1 MKMPVRS
8 LPIGLFAL
16 VLGWSV
22 GVQAATQYF
31 QSTLQSVYPLADGSF
46 VLIFTQSGSNC
57 HSLNSPPYFYVT
69 AGQNGVTADGVK
81 AMLATALTAF
91 SLGKTLAGAFD
102 DSTPN
107 CYVNRFSMQ

>member
-1 MKMPVRS
+1 MKMSVRS
-8 LPIGLFAL
+8 LRMVFFTL

-22 GVQAATQYF
+22 SVQATTQYF

-46 VLIFTQSGSNC
+46 VLIFSQSGSNC
-57 HSLNSPPYFYVT
+57 HSLNSPPYFYVA

-81 AMLATALTAF
+81 GMLATALTAF

-102 DSTPN
+102 DSTPY